1 MTKLTTALVLLVT
14 ASVASFRRAGL
25 GFTNKGTALPID
37 SITDEQRAAIEA
49 EPKLSVKEVSA
60 DAIPEGVD
68 RTPLDTFLAAQSEP
82 EEKEK
87 TSPAAKAKPANT
99 TAKA

>member
-1 MTKLTTALVLLVT
+1 MTQLTTAVVLLVT
-14 ASVASFRRAGL
+14 ASLASFRRAGL
-25 GFTNKGTALPID
+25 GFTNKGTALHID
-37 SITDEQRAAIEA
+37 SLTDEQRAAIDA

-68 RTPLDTFLAAQSEP
+68 RTPFDTFLAAQSQT

-87 TSPAAKAKPANT
+87 TPPVTKTKSANT